1 MLKQAVPP
9 IVSNSSSSSSVNNG
23 QAGSASSA
31 IPPLNT
37 LPHWSRV
44 NNLARVCPPKPL
56 LKDRPPQHHQQH
68 PPSTT
73 HPHAVGAIMKSELMA
88 SDLGGLD
95 EYETASTESGY
106 TSSRRIFHLE
116 HCVAFLRQQHSEI
129 LSALHDEVDRLK
141 RENRD
146 LQFRL
151 MLADDRSLSPV
162 LPAKNSSTSVSD
174 KVSQQSHIS
183 PDSTKS
189 HEAGSAVGG
198 VTAPVSRSIEI
209 QTGNV
214 HRSDQT
220 RSGRRPGS
228 RAKLEEQR
236 SHDLEVEVLELRQA
250 LKEEKHRS
258 LLLQEQLEQSKSDRS
273 SGLMASLSADS
284 FGDSS
289 EIAVGASRGRIPRPP
304 THPRPVAIDRLRRL
318 SAVPAVATSNGGGGG
333 SLQVQ
338 GIVGTS
344 VLHKQMIVLEP
355 LSNKVTLEADRPLN
369 TVEECHEFIQK
380 LEHENL
386 KQAAEL
392 HQLKSDLRDA
402 VYSHKRTPDA
412 ILLAKAYVASDTDQ
426 SLHPTSRVPLRP
438 TVKKLGDST
447 YIQQHDSLTLPPMK
461 LTLGAKAVDRHKRNQ
476 QQLLSRTRLDHDL
489 LSSHDASDGH

>member
-1 MLKQAVPP
+1 
-9 IVSNSSSSSSVNNG
+9 
-23 QAGSASSA
+23 
-31 IPPLNT
+31 
-37 LPHWSRV
+37 
-44 NNLARVCPPKPL
+44 
-56 LKDRPPQHHQQH
+56 
-68 PPSTT
+68 
-73 HPHAVGAIMKSELMA
+73 
-88 SDLGGLD
+88 
-95 EYETASTESGY
+95 
-106 TSSRRIFHLE
+106 
-116 HCVAFLRQQHSEI
+116 
-129 LSALHDEVDRLK
+129 
-141 RENRD
+141 
-146 LQFRL
+146 
-151 MLADDRSLSPV
+151 
-162 LPAKNSSTSVSD
+162 
-174 KVSQQSHIS
+174 
-183 PDSTKS
+183 
-189 HEAGSAVGG
+189 
-198 VTAPVSRSIEI
+198 
-209 QTGNV
+209 
-214 HRSDQT
+214 
-220 RSGRRPGS
+220 
-228 RAKLEEQR
+228 
-236 SHDLEVEVLELRQA
+236 VLELRQA

-318 SAVPAVATSNGGGGG
+318 SAVPAVATSSGGGGG